1 MVAVKH
7 HQADSFLRAPDPT
20 IGAVLFY
27 GPDAGLVAE
36 RAATLARML
45 ANRDAPPGEVLQFDD
60 SDLEADPDRIAVELQ
75 TMPMF
80 GGRKIIRARAG
91 RRIASAQ
98 LKPLIEGGPLAGF
111 LIVEAGNL
119 KGEEGLRGLF
129 EKSPRCAAVAC
140 YADSEED
147 IANLARGVLKA
158 HKLSISPD
166 TLDHLVSRL
175 GADRGVSRSEVE
187 KLALFVLGRG
197 EVCSDDIDAVVGES
211 SDLQLEAIAQAAASG
226 EGAKAVF
233 DADRAVAA
241 GEGAQAVLLA
251 VQRYYLRL
259 HKLRASIDQGRS
271 VDDALRQMRPPL
283 PTKVRSA
290 LSAQCRSWSVAK
302 LSVANSEI
310 AAAIKASR
318 QTGAL
323 DELLAE
329 RLLLRLAFMAGRQL
343 QT

>member
-7 HQADSFLRAPDPT
+7 HQADSFLKAPDPA

-36 RAATLARML
+36 RASTLARNL
-45 ANRDAPPGEVLQFDD
+45 SKRENPPGEILQFEDA
-60 SDLEADPDRIAVELQ
+60 DLESDPDRIAVELQ
-75 TMPMF
+75 TLPMF

-111 LIVEAGNL
+111 LIIEAGNL
-119 KGEEGLRGLF
+119 RGEEGLRGLF

-147 IANLARGVLKA
+147 LANLARQVLKS
-158 HKLSISPD
+158 HGLSISSD
-166 TLDHLVSRL
+166 TLDHLVGRL
-175 GADRGVSRSEVE
+175 GADRGTSRSEVE
-187 KLALFVLGRG
+187 KLALYALGRG
-197 EVCSDDIDAVVGES
+197 EVTGDDIDAVVGEA
-211 SDLQLEAIAQAAASG
+211 SDLQLESIAEAAASG
-226 EGAKAVF
+226 NGAKAVF
-233 DADRAVAA
+233 DADRAVAS

-251 VQRYYLRL
+251 VQRYFLRL
-259 HKLRASIDQGRS
+259 HKVRAAIDQGRS

-283 PTKVRSA
+283 PTKARAA
-290 LSAQCRSWSVAK
+290 LSGQCRTWTVAR
-302 LSVANSEI
+302 LSVANAEI
-310 AAAIKASR
+310 QGAIKASR

-329 RLLLRLAFMAGRQL
+329 RLLLRLAFMAGVKR
-343 QT
+343 